1 MIVVGR
7 WLRCAAAFSFFGWTS
22 AADAQTKVRSDEA
35 TALSDARTSVRT
47 FYNLTPDC
55 NQNGTITVRVLKQPA
70 QGTLEIAGDRG
81 FTNYAAD
88 NVRAK
93 CNAQEVE
100 LTRVWYKSNAD
111 FKGRDQAQ
119 LEAFFSTGTS
129 IKTTLQITVK

>member
-1 MIVVGR
+1 
-7 WLRCAAAFSFFGWTS
+7 
-22 AADAQTKVRSDEA
+22 
-35 TALSDARTSVRT
+35 
-47 FYNLTPDC
+47 
-55 NQNGTITVRVLKQPA
+55 VRVLKQPS
-70 QGTLEIAGDRG
+70 QGTLEIARDRG
-81 FTNYAAD
+81 FTNCAAD
-88 NVRAK
+88 NIKAK